1 MAMAF
6 DQESRRFKAINGTNL
21 PLLSFVM
28 SGGSGSRLWP
38 LSRLDK
44 PKQFHRLSGAVSLLA
59 GTLNRLNS
67 IQALTSRICVIGVQS
82 HFEQIKD
89 AISEHNAHAGIY
101 AGAAYENNV
110 RMILEPVARNTA
122 AVAALAAASAL
133 IEYDDALVLLCPADH
148 EISTTEQFWQTVAQG
163 MPAAS
168 QGAIVTFGLLPERP
182 ETGYGYIET
191 GQLSG
196 HGYEI
201 ARFVEKPDHD
211 AALAFIRQS
220 NFFWNSGIFLCRAS
234 VLRDAFLEHA
244 LEIWRTAYSAL
255 QNSKRDD
262 SVTSL
267 PEAFYCVVPSESF
280 DRAIMEKAASRVLI
294 PAAFCWSD
302 LGSWQALLQLQQ
314 DKAGQ
319 DMHGNVVAG
328 DVVAHDCHNSY
339 LRSESSLLAI
349 SGVKDMAV
357 IATKDATFIA
367 PLTQSHHVQAIVAQ
381 LTRQNRRE
389 LYYDK
394 PPVLY
399 AGNRERVHDW
409 LFEKALPHWA
419 EKGVDRH
426 YGGFHEKLS
435 LQGLPVADLR
445 RTRTMARQIYA
456 FAKSQAAGWN
466 GEAASL
472 IAHGLIFMQA
482 KGRSRSGGWVQS
494 FHADGRVAE
503 SQENFYDQT
512 CMLLALAYAYKAGHN
527 HALQLAQETFA
538 FLDTVLRHAE
548 GGFFETTSDRNN
560 PQAVLTSNAH
570 MHYLEACLAWH
581 EVSGDSVYLNRAA
594 EVIDLCSR
602 HFFDDEHWCLGEF
615 FTANWHRPS
624 DERGDHTEPGHAYEW
639 AALLCD
645 YANRTGHNAARR
657 MANRLY
663 ACALSSGANRAT
675 GLAYNVVSREG
686 RPLDTASRSWQQC
699 EGIKAAIMLDGYNG
713 HDLKPEIEARI
724 ANLFYRHLDPAG
736 KGLWMDRVDAGGL
749 ACSDHVPASILYHL
763 VGALTL
769 YLQFTR
775 ESLRKT
781 EPCPP
786 ARAERMALHA

>member
-6 DQESRRFKAINGTNL
+6 DQESRGFKTISGTNL

-67 IQALTSRICVIGVQS
+67 MPALSRRICVIGAQN
-82 HFEQIKD
+82 HLEQIKN
-89 AISEHNAHAGIY
+89 AIAEHGAHAGIY
-101 AGAAYENNV
+101 SIAGHENNV

-133 IEYDDALVLLCPADH
+133 IECDDALVLLCPADH
-148 EISTTEQFWQTVAQG
+148 EISTTEQFWQTVAQSI
-163 MPAAS
+163 PAAS

-182 ETGYGYIET
+182 ETGYGYIKA
-191 GQLSG
+191 GQLNG

-201 ARFVEKPDHD
+201 ARFVEKPDHET
-211 AALAFIRQS
+211 ALAFIRQG

-234 VLRDAFLEHA
+234 VLRDAFFEHEP
-244 LEIWRTAYSAL
+244 EIWRTADRAL
-255 QNSKRDD
+255 QNSERDGL
-262 SVTSL
+262 VTSL
-267 PEAFYCVVPSESF
+267 PEAFYRAVPSASF
-280 DRAIMEKAASRVLI
+280 DHAIMEKAANRVLT

-302 LGSWQALLQLQQ
+302 LGSWQALLQLHQN
-314 DKAGQ
+314 KAGQ
-319 DMHGNVVAG
+319 DMHGNVMTG
-328 DVVAHDCHNSY
+328 DVIAHDCHNSY
-339 LRSESSLLAI
+339 LRSESGLLAV

-367 PLTQSHHVQAIVAQ
+367 PLAQSHHVQAIVAQ
-381 LTRQNRRE
+381 LARQNRRE

-394 PPVLY
+394 PPVSY

-435 LQGLPVADLR
+435 LQGVPVADLR

-456 FAKSQAAGWN
+456 FAKSHQVGWN
-466 GEAASL
+466 GEAAGL
-472 IAHGLIFMQA
+472 IAHGLLFMKA
-482 KGRSRSGGWVQS
+482 KGRSRKGGWVQS
-494 FHADGRVAE
+494 FYADGRVAE
-503 SQENFYDQT
+503 SQENLYDQT
-512 CMLLALAYAYKAGHN
+512 CMLLALAHAYKAGHN

-538 FLDTVLRHAE
+538 FLDTRLAHIE
-548 GGFFETTSDRNN
+548 GGFYETIADRGNS
-560 PQAVLTSNAH
+560 QSVLTSNAH

-581 EVSGDSVYLNRAA
+581 EVSGDDAYLNRAA
-594 EVIDLCSR
+594 EAADLCSR

-615 FTANWHRPS
+615 FTTSWFRVA
-624 DERGDHTEPGHAYEW
+624 DARGDHTEPGHAYEW
-639 AALLCD
+639 AALLSD
-645 YANRTGHNAARR
+645 YANRTGHDAARR
-657 MANRLY
+657 MASRLY
-663 ACALSSGANRAT
+663 ACALSSGTNRVT

-686 RPLDTASRSWQQC
+686 RPLDTAGRSWQQC

-713 HDLKPEIEARI
+713 HDLKPEIEERI

-736 KGLWMDRVDAGGL
+736 KGLWIDRVDACGR
-749 ACSDHVPASILYHL
+749 ACSEHVPASILYHL
-763 VGALTL
+763 VSALTL
-769 YLQFTR
+769 YLQFTQ
-775 ESLRKT
+775 ESLSKT
-781 EPCPP
+781 VPYPP
-786 ARAERMALHA
+786 AQTERMTLYA